1 MRTVLTIGVGLAV
14 IGVMFGLP
22 SRAEA
27 TALSDAIGA
36 AAEKVAPTCGT
47 ADPGDVSFSLEGHR
61 VFVSCSPQ
69 GMAVTAALTLDLE
82 TCGDVGA
89 AFLGTEVADQFRTQG
104 GAPMTTDAG
113 MIMRTFSICTLQLFL
128 PLAGEG
134 DGGAESEA
142 G

>member
-1 MRTVLTIGVGLAV
+1 MMVFGFAVLGA
-14 IGVMFGLP
+14 MFASL

-36 AAEKVAPTCGT
+36 AAERVAPTCGT

-61 VFVSCSPQ
+61 VFVTCSPQ

-89 AFLGTEVADQFRTQG
+89 AFLGMEAADQFRTQG
-104 GAPMTTDAG
+104 GAPMTTAAG

-128 PLAGEG
+128 PLASED
-134 DGGAESEA
+134 DGAAASEA